1 MATINIGADNAG
13 DAFYR
18 YKMPKLQA
26 RIEGRGNGIKTNV
39 VNNVDIA
46 KALER
51 PPEYVLKWYGC
62 ELGAQTKFDKKTGT
76 SIVNG
81 AHDTGKLTEMLESFI
96 KKYVQC
102 YSCGNPETVVKIKK
116 ENIYLKCKAC
126 GFVSEVDPRY
136 RLNTFIVKNPPE
148 NKMSKAEK
156 KVKKAEK
163 DRLKGL
169 AAGEDGGDGG
179 SAGKDKKLKKK
190 SSSKKNIAG
199 DAGGSQSEETSE
211 VVDDEDD
218 DEDDYDDDAEES
230 DVVWQTDTSEEAMRR
245 RAEEQLSKATA
256 VMVTQGNI
264 EAEREAALRREAKR
278 KDEEDKARL
287 AVETAKKLA
296 LEAAGGDE
304 AVAAVRAAA
313 RSKDATPSSVKAA
326 LNKADVQGGAA
337 QKMKVLY
344 DALFGDVDGGG
355 GGEKLTPK
363 IKAAAPMLVPHAKDP
378 AAQLAHLV
386 ALEHL
391 LGVTLASTY
400 IKEAALAY
408 KVLYDEDIAEEQ
420 LIMAWYN
427 KKTAGG
433 VLNVPE
439 EAAEAVRQAT
449 KPFYEW
455 LEQEDSD
462 EDSEEGSDDE

>member
-126 GFVSEVDPRY
+126 GYVSEVDPRY
-136 RLNTFIVKNPPE
+136 RLNSFIVKNPPE

-169 AAGEDGGDGG
+169 AAGAEDGSDGCI
-179 SAGKDKKLKKK
+179 AGKDKKLKKK
-190 SSSKKNIAG
+190 SSSKKNITE
-199 DAGGSQSEETSE
+199 GSQSEETSE
-211 VVDDEDD
+211 VVDDDDDDDD
-218 DEDDYDDDAEES
+218 DEDDDVVES

-256 VMVTQGNI
+256 AMVTQGNI

-278 KDEEDKARL
+278 KEEEDKARL
-287 AVETAKKLA
+287 AAETTKKLA

-313 RSKDATPSSVKAA
+313 RSKDATPSSVKDA

-337 QKMKVLY
+337 QKMRVLY
-344 DALFGDVDGGG
+344 DALFGDVGGG

-363 IKAAAPMLVPHAKDP
+363 IKAAAPMLAPHAKDP

-391 LGVTLASTY
+391 LGVTLASTH

-427 KKTAGG
+427 KKAAGG

-439 EAAEAVRQAT
+439 ESAEAVRQAT

-462 EDSEEGSDDE
+462 EESGEESDDE